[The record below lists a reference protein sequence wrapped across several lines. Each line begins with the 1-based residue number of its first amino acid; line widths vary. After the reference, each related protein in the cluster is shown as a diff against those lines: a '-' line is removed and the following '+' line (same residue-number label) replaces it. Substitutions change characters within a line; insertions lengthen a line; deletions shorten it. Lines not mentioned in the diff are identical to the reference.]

1 MLEKRIAEKIREIRK
16 TRGLTLHQLGHE
28 TGLSKALLSRIE
40 NNRVSPPIATLAKI
54 SQGLGVPISVFFSE
68 EEEEGQSCAVTR
80 KKDRKPLVRK
90 GTKIGFTYYS
100 LTSLTGPHTIEP
112 FVVSYPVISKEPSLL
127 FDHPGEE
134 FVFVL
139 KGKMELIHGKERI
152 RLHSGDAA
160 HFDPSVPHR
169 GQNVG
174 NSESECLV
182 IVVEKKP
189 TFNNERRKKG

>member
-1 MLEKRIAEKIREIRK
+1 MLEKKIADKIRQIRK
-16 TRGLTLHQLGHE
+16 TRGLTLDQLGVE
-28 TGLSKALLSRIE
+28 AGLSKALLSRIE

-54 SQGLGVPISVFFSE
+54 SQGLGVPISVFFAG
-68 EEEEGQSCAVTR
+68 EGNDQKGYAVTR
-80 KKDRKPLVRK
+80 KADRKAVVRK

-100 LTSLTGPHTIEP
+100 LTSLSSPHMIEP
-112 FVVSYPVISKEPSLL
+112 FIVKYPVIAKEPTTL

-134 FVFVL
+134 FLLVL

-152 RLHSGDAA
+152 RLHPGDAV

-174 NSESECLV
+174 ASESECLV
-182 IVVEKKP
+182 VVID
-189 TFNNERRKKG
+189 KGV